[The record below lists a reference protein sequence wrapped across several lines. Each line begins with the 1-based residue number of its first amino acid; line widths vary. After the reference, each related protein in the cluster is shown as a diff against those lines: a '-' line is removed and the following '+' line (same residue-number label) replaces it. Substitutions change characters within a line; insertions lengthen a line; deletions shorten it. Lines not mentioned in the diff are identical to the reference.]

1 MSKSLLAHLVVL
13 SMQSERGR
21 KFPEQFF
28 FEHPHDKGSKI
39 SLKDFIELEL
49 PKILQLSS
57 QQLKGAFK
65 RGTIK
70 FYSDYGLDAIQIRKS
85 IGKIEAGTMICLGK
99 SVEVIRGFPKIR
111 RTLMLEPVLKKH
123 FNSEIALE
131 EKMNG
136 YNVRIARVN
145 NRIMAFTRG
154 GFICPYTTKKANQL
168 MDMEE
173 FFNHHPQLIIC
184 GEMVGT
190 DNPYV
195 SQYYPEIGKLGF
207 RIFDVREKLSNKPL
221 PILEKRK
228 LLEEYGL
235 PPVRLLG
242 IYDTHEA
249 AGEILD
255 IVRKLGEKDREG
267 VVMKDPDMEI
277 QPLKYT
283 SSQAHASE
291 LEYAFSYPFDLGQ
304 AFFFS
309 RVIREGFQSFE
320 MDESDVEIKLR
331 AKRMGESIL
340 YPMLETIRLIADDKV
355 AAEDLVIEVDSPDEA
370 EDFVRYL
377 RSLGVIAAVVE
388 VKTGKA
394 VIRRLHQST
403 SDKISNF
410 LNGGLY

>member
-1 MSKSLLAHLVVL
+1 
-13 SMQSERGR
+13 MQSERGK

-28 FEHPHDKGSKI
+28 FEHPYNEGSQI

-49 PKILQLSS
+49 PKIIQLSS
-57 QQLKGAFK
+57 EQLKGSLN
-65 RGTIK
+65 RGNIK

-85 IGKIEAGTMICLGK
+85 IGKIEAGTMVCLGK
-99 SVEVIRGFPKIR
+99 RVEVIRGFPKIR
-111 RTLMLEPVLKKH
+111 RTLMLGPVLEKH
-123 FNSEIALE
+123 FSQKIALE

-145 NRIMAFTRG
+145 GEIFAFTRG
-154 GFICPYTTKKANQL
+154 GYICPYTTKKANQL

-173 FFNHHPQLIIC
+173 FFNHHPQMVIC

-195 SQYYPEIGKLGF
+195 SQYYPEIGKLDF
-207 RIFDVREKLSNKPL
+207 RIFDVREKFTNNPL
-221 PILEKRK
+221 PVLPRRK

-235 PPVRLLG
+235 PPVRFFG
-242 IYDTHEA
+242 IHDAHNA
-249 AGEILD
+249 ASEILN

-267 VVMKDPDMEI
+267 VVMKDPEMQI
-277 QPLKYT
+277 PPLKYT

-304 AFFFS
+304 SFFFS

-320 MDESDVEIKLR
+320 MGESDSEVKIR
-331 AKRMGESIL
+331 AQRIGESIL
-340 YPMLETIRLIADDKV
+340 YPMLETIRLIAHGKV
-355 AAEDLVIEVDSPDEA
+355 AAEDLEIEVDSPDEA
-370 EDFVRYL
+370 DEFVRYL
-377 RSLGVIAAVVE
+377 KSLGVIATVEE
-388 VKTGKA
+388 VKNGKA

-403 SDKISNF
+403 SDKIGNF

>member
-1 MSKSLLAHLVVL
+1 MGK
-13 SMQSERGR
+13 

-28 FEHPHDKGSKI
+28 FEYPNKKGSQI
-39 SLKDFIELEL
+39 SLKEFFELEL
-49 PKILQLSS
+49 PKILQLTPE
-57 QQLKGAFK
+57 QLKGSLK
-65 RGTIK
+65 RGNIK
-70 FYSDYGLDAIQIRKS
+70 FYTDYGLEALQIRKG
-85 IGKIEAGTMICLGK
+85 IGKIEAGTMVCLGRTI
-99 SVEVIRGFPKIR
+99 EVIRGFPKIR
-111 RTLMLEPVLKKH
+111 RTLMLEPILKKH
-123 FNSEIALE
+123 FNKEIALE

-145 NRIMAFTRG
+145 GKVLAFTRG

-173 FFNHHPQLIIC
+173 FFNHHPHLVIC

-207 RIFDVREKLSNKPL
+207 RIFDVREKLTNKPL
-221 PILEKRK
+221 PILEKRE

-235 PPVRLLG
+235 PPVRLFG
-242 IYDTHEA
+242 IYDTPEA
-249 AGEILD
+249 AGEILA
-255 IVRKLGEKDREG
+255 IVKKLGEEDREG
-267 VVMKDPDMEI
+267 VVMKDPEMEI

-320 MDESDVEIKLR
+320 MDESDAEIKLR
-331 AKRMGESIL
+331 AQRIGESIL
-340 YPMLETIRLIADDKV
+340 HPMLETIRLIADDKV
-355 AAEDLVIEVDSPDEA
+355 AAEDLVIEVDGPDEA

-377 RSLGVIAAVVE
+377 RSLGVIATVVE
-388 VKTGKA
+388 VKKGKA

>member
-1 MSKSLLAHLVVL
+1 
-13 SMQSERGR
+13 MQPERGR

-28 FEHPHDKGSKI
+28 FEYKSNTQI

-49 PKILQLSS
+49 PEILQLSPK
-57 QQLKGAFK
+57 QLKGSFD
-65 RGTIK
+65 RGNVK
-70 FYSDYGLDAIQIRKS
+70 FYSEYGLNAIQLRKS
-85 IGKIEAGTMICLGK
+85 IGHIEAGTMVSLGK
-99 SVEVIRGFPKIR
+99 NVEVIRGFPKIR
-111 RTLMLEPVLKKH
+111 RTLLLEPVLKKY
-123 FNSEIALE
+123 FKGEIALE

-136 YNVRIARVN
+136 YNVRIARIN
-145 NRIMAFTRG
+145 NQTLAFTRG
-154 GFICPYTTKKANQL
+154 GFICPYTTKKANEL

-173 FFNHHPQLIIC
+173 FFNHHPHSVLC

-195 SQYYPEIGKLGF
+195 SHYYPEIGKLGF
-207 RIFDVREKLSNKPL
+207 RIFDVREKNTNQPW

-235 PPVRLLG
+235 PTVKFFG
-242 IYDTHEA
+242 IYDKSEA

-255 IVRKLGEKDREG
+255 IVKKMGEEDREG
-267 VVMKDPDMEI
+267 VVMKDPNMKI

-283 SSQAHASE
+283 SSQAHVSE

-320 MDESDVEIKLR
+320 MDKSDAEIKLR
-331 AKRMGESIL
+331 AQRIGESIL
-340 YPMLETIRLIADDKV
+340 QPMLETIRIISDDKV
-355 AAEDLVIEVDSPDEA
+355 AAEDLLIEVDSPDEA
-370 EDFVRYL
+370 EDFARYL
-377 RSLGVIAAVVE
+377 RSLGVIATVVD
-388 VKTGKA
+388 VRNGKA

-403 SDKISNF
+403 SDKIRNF

>member
-1 MSKSLLAHLVVL
+1 
-13 SMQSERGR
+13 MQSERGR
-21 KFPEQFF
+21 KLPEQFF
-28 FEHPHDKGSKI
+28 FEYPYGKGSQI
-39 SLKDFIELEL
+39 SLKDFIEFEL
-49 PKILQLSS
+49 PKILHLNPE
-57 QQLKGAFK
+57 QLKGSLK
-65 RGTIK
+65 RGIIK
-70 FYSDYGLDAIQIRKS
+70 FYSDYGLDAIQIRKN
-85 IGKIEAGTMICLGK
+85 IGKIEAGTMVCLGNP
-99 SVEVIRGFPKIR
+99 VEVIRGFPKIR

-145 NRIMAFTRG
+145 NKILAFTRG
-154 GFICPYTTKKANQL
+154 GFICPYTTKKANEL

-173 FFNHHPQLIIC
+173 FFNHHPHLVIC

-207 RIFDVREKLSNKPL
+207 RIFDVREKLTNQPFS
-221 PILEKRK
+221 ILKKRK

-242 IYDTHEA
+242 TYDTHDA
-249 AGEILD
+249 ADEILN
-255 IVRKLGEKDREG
+255 IVRKLGEEDREG
-267 VVMKDPDMEI
+267 VVMKDPEMQI

-291 LEYAFSYPFDLGQ
+291 LKYAFSYPFDLGQ

-320 MDESDVEIKLR
+320 MDESDAEIKLR
-331 AKRMGESIL
+331 AQRIGESIL
-340 YPMLETIRLIADDKV
+340 YPMLETIRSISDNKL

-377 RSLGVIAAVVE
+377 RSLGVIATVVQ
-388 VKTGKA
+388 VNNGKA

>member
-1 MSKSLLAHLVVL
+1 
-13 SMQSERGR
+13 MQSERGR

-28 FEHPHDKGSKI
+28 FEYSHDQGSQI
-39 SLKDFIELEL
+39 SLKNFVELEL

-57 QQLKGAFK
+57 QQVKGSLK
-65 RGTIK
+65 RGNIK
-70 FYSDYGLDAIQIRKS
+70 FYSDYGLNAIQIRKS
-85 IGKIEAGTMICLGK
+85 IGKIEAGTMVCLTRPIG
-99 SVEVIRGFPKIR
+99 VIRGFPKIK
-111 RTLMLEPVLKKH
+111 RTLMLEPVLKNH
-123 FNSEIALE
+123 FNKEIALE

-145 NRIMAFTRG
+145 NRVMAFTRG
-154 GFICPYTTKKANQL
+154 GYICPYTTKKANQL
-168 MDMEE
+168 MDMGE
-173 FFNHHPQLIIC
+173 FFNQHPHLVIC

-207 RIFDVREKLSNKPL
+207 RIFDVREKLTNNPL

-235 PPVRLLG
+235 PSVRLFG
-242 IYDTHEA
+242 IYDVREA
-249 AGEILD
+249 PGEILD
-255 IVRKLGEKDREG
+255 IVRKLGEEDREG
-267 VVMKDPDMEI
+267 VVMKDPEMQI
-277 QPLKYT
+277 PPLKYT

-320 MDESDVEIKLR
+320 MGESDAEMKLR
-331 AKRMGESIL
+331 AERIGESIL
-340 YPMLETIRLIADDKV
+340 YPMLETIRLIAHDNV

-370 EDFVRYL
+370 DDFVRYL
-377 RSLGVIAAVVE
+377 RSLGVIAAVLE
-388 VKTGKA
+388 VKNGKA

-403 SDKISNF
+403 SDKISNL